1 MLSFVGGLQTIAT
14 QSYGA
19 GDLANVGYSLQ
30 CSFFLCLVLFVFP
43 CSLIMG
49 LGAPL
54 LKLMGQ
60 EPAVAEDAGVYLWI
74 LLPAVLLF
82 GWRWCLQTAAMVVK
96 VVRPFTVNAL
106 ITCAVAITANV
117 VLVPRFGFLGAAVAS
132 TLYFGVNIVLD
143 AAYSTS
149 CSPQEESRAAVRD
162 NGSDVR
168 TRLPPP
174 MSSAHLQAAQEQ
186 GRLAEVASPEGAAQ
200 LQGSSVTTD
209 DSSLSLLIDRRP
221 PDQDLTSAPRLFSR

>member
-1 MLSFVGGLQTIAT
+1 MMSFVNGLGTISN

-30 CSFFLCLVLFVFP
+30 CSCLLCLVLFVFP

-82 GWRWCLQTAAMVVK
+82 GWRWCLQTAAMVV
-96 VVRPFTVNAL
+96 NAS
-106 ITCAVAITANV
+106 VALSA
-117 VLVPRFGFLGAAVAS
+117 LSLRAAP
-132 TLYFGVNIVLD
+132 
-143 AAYSTS
+143 YSTRRR
-149 CSPQEESRAAVRD
+149 RA
-162 NGSDVR
+162 
-168 TRLPPP
+168 RL
-174 MSSAHLQAAQEQ
+174 S
-186 GRLAEVASPEGAAQ
+186 
-200 LQGSSVTTD
+200 
-209 DSSLSLLIDRRP
+209 
-221 PDQDLTSAPRLFSR
+221 

>member
-54 LKLMGQ
+54 LKLTGQ

-74 LLPAVLLF
+74 LLPSVVLF

-96 VVRPFTVNAL
+96 VVTPFTVSAGLTCVVSIAANA
-106 ITCAVAITANV
+106 I
-117 VLVPRFGFLGAAVAS
+117 LVPRFGFLGAAVAS
-132 TLYFGVNIVLD
+132 TLFYAVNIVFD
-143 AAYSTS
+143 AGYGT
-149 CSPQEESRAAVRD
+149 CR
-162 NGSDVR
+162 
-168 TRLPPP
+168 
-174 MSSAHLQAAQEQ
+174 
-186 GRLAEVASPEGAAQ
+186 
-200 LQGSSVTTD
+200 
-209 DSSLSLLIDRRP
+209 SLHR
-221 PDQDLTSAPRLFSR
+221 